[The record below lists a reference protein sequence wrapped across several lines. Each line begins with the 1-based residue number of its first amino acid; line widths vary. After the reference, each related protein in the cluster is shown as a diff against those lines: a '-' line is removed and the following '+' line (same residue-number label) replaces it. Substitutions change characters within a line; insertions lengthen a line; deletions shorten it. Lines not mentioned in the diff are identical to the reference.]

1 MSNFKKPSMER
12 LRKEIEKN
20 RDTKG
25 SPLSKP
31 AGTKTKW
38 SNPAPTKKQREQKAK
53 AESYKSAAE
62 AIWKQ
67 GKGGS

>member
-25 SPLSKP
+25 SS
-31 AGTKTKW
+31 KW
-38 SNPAPTKKQREQKAK
+38 SKPAPTKKQREQKAK
-53 AESYKSAAE
+53 AESYKSVAE

>member
-1 MSNFKKPSMER
+1 MER

-25 SPLSKP
+25 SS
-31 AGTKTKW
+31 KW
-38 SNPAPTKKQREQKAK
+38 SKPAPTKKQREQKAK
-53 AESYKSAAE
+53 AESYKSVAE